1 MKKTLKTEAIAII
14 GGGAGGFLGNV
25 TSQITETGRLD
36 LTKALEAG
44 KVTAIVSG
52 FAGVIGN
59 VPTKILLSTGAGI
72 AEKITGSILQVDGG
86 AEIVIYTDKY
96 VVEQTYPGASFI
108 VATYVYGGGGLS
120 ETPTFIS
127 DKIVSKAITDISS
140 GMKTS
145 PVSGSA
151 SVFAVLGNEDFNSPE
166 SYTRWFTTY
175 SGTVKHVKGYYSSSE
190 TAKSIGLGYSTSL
203 FSVDFAETYYVL
215 LDEAPFGIPNDGYFD
230 ALEGLAG

>member
-1 MKKTLKTEAIAII
+1 M
-14 GGGAGGFLGNV
+14 
-25 TSQITETGRLD
+25 
-36 LTKALEAG
+36 
-44 KVTAIVSG
+44 
-52 FAGVIGN
+52 
-59 VPTKILLSTGAGI
+59 
-72 AEKITGSILQVDGG
+72 QVDGG

-108 VATYVYGGGGLS
+108 VATYVYDGGDL
-120 ETPTFIS
+120 PLQLIS

-166 SYTRWFTTY
+166 SYTQWFTTY
-175 SGTVKHVKGYYSSSE
+175 SGTVKHVKGYYSFSE
-190 TAKSIGLGYSTSL
+190 TAKSIGQGYSTSL
-203 FSVDFAETYYVL
+203 FSVDVAETYYRL

-230 ALEGLAG
+230 ELEGLAG